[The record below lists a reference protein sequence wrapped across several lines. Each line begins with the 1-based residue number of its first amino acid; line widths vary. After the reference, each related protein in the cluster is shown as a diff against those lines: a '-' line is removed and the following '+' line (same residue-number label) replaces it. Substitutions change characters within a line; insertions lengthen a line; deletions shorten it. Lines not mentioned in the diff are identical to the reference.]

1 MRCVT
6 PAKDA
11 PAPLDARRPER
22 TDGRPAP
29 ELRATATAP
38 VSASHDA
45 LGGSPLDPRLTFAS
59 FVIGRSN
66 TLAHAAARQV
76 AEGRR
81 GDRVMFNPLYIHAG
95 VGLGKTHL
103 LQAVTWAGNS
113 GSERKVLYL
122 TAEKFMYGFVA
133 ALKTQTALAFKEAL
147 RGIDVLVIDDL
158 QFLQGKSTQAEFCHT
173 LNALIDAG
181 RQVVI
186 AADRPPS
193 DLESLDDRVRS
204 RLAGGLVVEM
214 GSLGEELRLGILKS
228 RVAAARAHHATFDVP
243 APVLDYLARTITHN
257 GRDLE
262 GAVNR
267 LLAHSKLNAQPVTLE
282 MAEREV
288 RDLIRPQEPKRI
300 KIEDIQRVVARQYN
314 VSRSDLLSSRRTANV
329 VRPRQV
335 AMYLAKT
342 LTLRSLPEIGRRF
355 GGRDH
360 TTVLHAVR
368 KIEALVAKDVALVRR
383 GRSRSSAS
391 CRSNART
398 GSSPPC
404 GTGWPVAAAAD
415 RGAAGHF
422 CRKRGERPRRFP
434 CAGGHPRHLAVPP
447 RVWSNPAS
455 IRLFGFQMPRRC
467 LSGRPAFPSL
477 GSGGY
482 CNEGHGRT
490 RATAEIA
497 GPRPSRGRAPQHHSD
512 PRQRAVPRRKRP
524 AVAES
529 HRPRPRGDRNAG
541 GGNRDR
547 RLDHRAGAHVLR
559 HRAQTARR
567 LADRAGR
574 RRRPRGAGDPRRPLA
589 LHAADPAGKR
599 FPGSRRRRH
608 DAFVHAGRR
617 RPEAADRPHAVRDLD
632 RRDALLPQR
641 HLSARAGTRQ
651 GRDPARGRDRRP
663 SAGAGRSAVAEG
675 RGRHAGR
682 DRAAQDRRRSAAAD
696 RGQ

>member
-1 MRCVT
+1 LCSGGFAERPIHVWWLKLRVRGHVWQETCKATRQAILQIPLLIQKSSQAMTNTEQDRWSRVKGRLRTSVGEDVYTSWFARMDLEGVQDESVHLSVPTRFLKSWIQAHYADRVLTCWQAEMPEVHRIDLT
-6 PAKDA
+6 VRTGDALRRALPRKPTA
-11 PAPLDARRPER
+11 PADQRRSSTP
-22 TDGRPAP
+22 TAGPAP

-81 GDRVMFNPLYIHAG
+81 GDAVMFNPLYIHAG

-228 RVAAARAHHATFDVP
+228 RVAAARAHHASFDVP
-243 APVLDYLARTITHN
+243 EAVLDYLARTITHN

-262 GAVNR
+262 GAINR
-267 LLAHSKLNAQPVTLE
+267 LLAHSKLNNQPVTLE

-314 VSRSDLLSSRRTANV
+314 VSRSDLLSSRRTGERGSA
-329 VRPRQV
+329 
-335 AMYLAKT
+335 A
-342 LTLRSLPEIGRRF
+342 S
-355 GGRDH
+355 GRD
-360 TTVLHAVR
+360 VSGEDADAAFAAR
-368 KIEALVAKDVALVRR
+368 DRPPVRR
-383 GRSRSSAS
+383 TR
-391 CRSNART
+391 
-398 GSSPPC
+398 PHH
-404 GTGWPVAAAAD
+404 
-415 RGAAGHF
+415 GAA
-422 CRKRGERPRRFP
+422 RR
-434 CAGGHPRHLAVPP
+434 
-447 RVWSNPAS
+447 
-455 IRLFGFQMPRRC
+455 
-467 LSGRPAFPSL
+467 
-477 GSGGY
+477 
-482 CNEGHGRT
+482 
-490 RATAEIA
+490 
-497 GPRPSRGRAPQHHSD
+497 
-512 PRQRAVPRRKRP
+512 
-524 AVAES
+524 
-529 HRPRPRGDRNAG
+529 
-541 GGNRDR
+541 
-547 RLDHRAGAHVLR
+547 
-559 HRAQTARR
+559 
-567 LADRAGR
+567 
-574 RRRPRGAGDPRRPLA
+574 
-589 LHAADPAGKR
+589 
-599 FPGSRRRRH
+599 
-608 DAFVHAGRR
+608 
-617 RPEAADRPHAVRDLD
+617 
-632 RRDALLPQR
+632 
-641 HLSARAGTRQ
+641 
-651 GRDPARGRDRRP
+651 
-663 SAGAGRSAVAEG
+663 
-675 RGRHAGR
+675 
-682 DRAAQDRRRSAAAD
+682 AQDRGLVARDTALSEEVESLKR
-696 RGQ
+696 QLQE